1 MSQKNY
7 IYELEKFLKEYG
19 HNEELSILTAC
30 QKASMHN
37 AMIKSADQ
45 IDWESL
51 DSDNDYDEEEDDYD
65 FQDSDYDGKKVD
77 IPSGFCDSWA
87 YTGSSIALT
96 LIGLFPGVGIPF
108 DIGNGLLNIYCG
120 DYVYALLSFISAI
133 PAVGYVGNALKA
145 VFAGLKGT
153 VKGGPA
159 LVKIMSG
166 VFKGTKAGKQLAFS
180 SKRGAALLD
189 EMTEITKA
197 LRGTSDDMAKL
208 VPENLRDLGS
218 AEEVLKALHSVK
230 DSRRIKEVAAF
241 EKKVSELRKI
251 EDSISASKQII
262 KNDWDDFTKSFF
274 EVFNGSGQFSKML
287 GIPNKKIRSFM
298 RWTKDIFYLVEEQI
312 IGIDDAVRQ
321 VRVAD

>member
-108 DIGNGLLNIYCG
+108 DIGN
-120 DYVYALLSFISAI
+120 
-133 PAVGYVGNALKA
+133 
-145 VFAGLKGT
+145 
-153 VKGGPA
+153 
-159 LVKIMSG
+159 
-166 VFKGTKAGKQLAFS
+166 
-180 SKRGAALLD
+180 
-189 EMTEITKA
+189 
-197 LRGTSDDMAKL
+197 
-208 VPENLRDLGS
+208 
-218 AEEVLKALHSVK
+218 
-230 DSRRIKEVAAF
+230 
-241 EKKVSELRKI
+241 
-251 EDSISASKQII
+251 
-262 KNDWDDFTKSFF
+262 
-274 EVFNGSGQFSKML
+274 
-287 GIPNKKIRSFM
+287 
-298 RWTKDIFYLVEEQI
+298 
-312 IGIDDAVRQ
+312 
-321 VRVAD
+321 